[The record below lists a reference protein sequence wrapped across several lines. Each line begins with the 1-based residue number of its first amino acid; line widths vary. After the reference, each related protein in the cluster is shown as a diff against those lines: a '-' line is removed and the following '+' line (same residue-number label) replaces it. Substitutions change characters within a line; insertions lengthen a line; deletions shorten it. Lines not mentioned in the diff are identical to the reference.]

1 MNTIINFFKKIWESM
16 FPKKKDCSC
25 CTPTIEERVIKTNE
39 TIVSIT
45 EPFATSVTIW
55 PVAPITPVVESI
67 IPVTPVIENI
77 VPEKKKRTY
86 TKKTVVKKVPAKKV
100 PAKKVPAKKV
110 PVKKILVKKTVKKT
124 TTKKKK

>member
-25 CTPTIEERVIKTNE
+25 CTRTIEERVIKTNE

-100 PAKKVPAKKV
+100 P
-110 PVKKILVKKTVKKT
+110 VKKILVKKTVKKT